1 MDEGVTMS
9 WSLSMSMIGSVRRAA
24 PARQPVGTDRVNLP
38 PVKTN
43 TLSVVWAWKASLS
56 CRPP

>member
-1 MDEGVTMS
+1 MTMS